1 MATATKVRRAR
12 GERRRRELL
21 EAALVVID
29 QRGVQATTH
38 RAVAEAAGVP
48 LATTTYYFESID
60 HLLEEALLLFVS
72 EEAARLRALAE
83 QLRDTSAAPIE
94 IAEMFAREL
103 AEGSPWPVP
112 LKRVQWE
119 LYLEASRRPRLQ
131 AAAQQCVAMYV
142 QVAEAALRAAGAPRA
157 TAGAR
162 LFVAMTDG
170 LGLHAAFAAGDDGGG
185 GATGSAATAAGVAG
199 ASAVRKPST
208 LADALLELFIPFA
221 MSAEEHAAWEQRL
234 RAPHA
239 DAAAPTQ

>member
-21 EAALVVID
+21 EAALAVID
-29 QRGVQATTH
+29 ERGVQATTH

-60 HLLEEALLLFVS
+60 HLLEDALLLFVS

-83 QLRDTSAAPIE
+83 QLRGATATPYE
-94 IAEMFAREL
+94 IAERFAREL

-131 AAAQQCVAMYV
+131 AAAQQCVATYV
-142 QVAEAALRAAGAPRA
+142 EVTEAALVAAGAARA
-157 TAGAR
+157 AEGAR
-162 LFVAMTDG
+162 RFVAMTDG
-170 LGLHAAFAAGDDGGG
+170 LGLHGSFGAGRPGGAVEGAGAGDVD
-185 GATGSAATAAGVAG
+185 AGSELAA
-199 ASAVRKPST
+199 
-208 LADALLELFIPFA
+208 ALLELFIPFA
-221 MSAEEHAAWEQRL
+221 MPAQERADWARRL
-234 RAPHA
+234 GAPHA
-239 DAAAPTQ
+239 DGAAPAR

>member
-1 MATATKVRRAR
+1 MASATKVRRAR

-29 QRGVQATTH
+29 ERGVQATTH
-38 RAVAEAAGVP
+38 RAVAEVAGVP

-60 HLLEEALLLFVS
+60 HLLEDALLLFVS

-83 QLRDTSAAPIE
+83 QLRGTTLAPYE
-94 IAEMFAREL
+94 VAERFAREL

-131 AAAQQCVAMYV
+131 AAAQQCVATYV
-142 QVAEAALRAAGAPRA
+142 AVTEAALTAAGSSRAAE
-157 TAGAR
+157 GAR
-162 LFVAMTDG
+162 LFVALTDG
-170 LGLHAAFAAGDDGGG
+170 LGLHSSF
-185 GATGSAATAAGVAG
+185 SPTAEP
-199 ASAVRKPST
+199 RQPSE

-221 MSAEEHAAWEQRL
+221 MSADEHAEWERRL

-239 DAAAPTQ
+239 DGAAPAR

>member
-21 EAALVVID
+21 EAALAVID
-29 QRGVQATTH
+29 ERGVQATTH

-60 HLLEEALLLFVS
+60 HLLEDALLLFVS

-83 QLRDTSAAPIE
+83 QLRGTTATPYE
-94 IAEMFAREL
+94 IAERFAREL

-131 AAAQQCVAMYV
+131 AAAQQCVATYV
-142 QVAEAALRAAGAPRA
+142 EVTEAALVAAGASRA
-157 TAGAR
+157 AEGAR
-162 LFVAMTDG
+162 LFVALADG
-170 LGLHAAFAAGDDGGG
+170 LGLHGSFVAGDAAG
-185 GATGSAATAAGVAG
+185 AAVAG
-199 ASAVRKPST
+199 AAGAGA
-208 LADALLELFIPFA
+208 ADAG
-221 MSAEEHAAWEQRL
+221 AAV
-234 RAPHA
+234 AGA
-239 DAAAPTQ
+239 GAAVAGAGAA

>member
-29 QRGVQATTH
+29 ERGVQATTH

-60 HLLEEALLLFVS
+60 HLLEDALLLFVS
-72 EEAARLRALAE
+72 EEAARLRALAD
-83 QLRDTSAAPIE
+83 QLRGTTAAPLE
-94 IAEMFAREL
+94 IAERFAHEL

-131 AAAQQCVAMYV
+131 AAAQQCVATYV
-142 QVAEAALRAAGAPRA
+142 EVTEAALTAAGSPRAAE
-157 TAGAR
+157 GAR
-162 LFVAMTDG
+162 LFVALADG
-170 LGLHAAFAAGDDGGG
+170 IGLHGAFAAGSEDAGES
-185 GATGSAATAAGVAG
+185 GAGDPG
-199 ASAVRKPST
+199 A
-208 LADALLELFIPFA
+208 LARALAELFIPFA
-221 MSAEEHAAWEQRL
+221 MTAEERSVWERRL
-234 RAPHA
+234 REPHA
-239 DAAAPTQ
+239 DGAAPAQ